1 MVLRQ
6 SLDLPPQNSVMNL
19 AGVSWCG
26 HFYDARWFVVMVV
39 VLVGVLLV
47 GWLVFSPEKVLCS
60 LKHPLANLW
69 PQQ

>member
-47 GWLVFSPEKVLCS
+47 GWLVLLLLLVLFFSFEFGNCK
-60 LKHPLANLW
+60 N
-69 PQQ
+69 